1 MTDTEITDAER
12 ARQAGYD
19 SGYEDGQSV
28 VRENPPTFPVAGW
41 QAPPWAQTTGAKM
54 WNGAHVDFT
63 REASVIPLVPAGP
76 DDLPTPS
83 PVALI
88 RNDEIVLNADSG
100 AFSVK
105 QGATMIW
112 LDIESVS
119 VSEAR
124 KVAAALIELAN
135 YADGATE

>member
-1 MTDTEITDAER
+1 MTAATR
-12 ARQAGYD
+12 MARRSSARICLHSRWRVG
-19 SGYEDGQSV
+19 
-28 VRENPPTFPVAGW
+28 RCLA
-41 QAPPWAQTTGAKM
+41 WARTADAKM
-54 WNGAHVDFT
+54 WNGADVDFT

-76 DDLPTPS
+76 DDIPTPS

-88 RNDEIVLNADSG
+88 RNDEIVLDAASG

-124 KVAAALIELAN
+124 SLAAALIELADHS
-135 YADGATE
+135 DGVTR